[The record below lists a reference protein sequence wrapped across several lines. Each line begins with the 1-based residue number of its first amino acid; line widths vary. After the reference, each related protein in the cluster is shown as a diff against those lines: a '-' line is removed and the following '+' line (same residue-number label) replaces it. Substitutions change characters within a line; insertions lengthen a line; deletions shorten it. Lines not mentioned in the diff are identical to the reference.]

1 MSLASHGRRALRIGL
16 PVVVLLLLAVAV
28 LAWRGQRSA
37 THAAYAGESE
47 LAGAVGV
54 NLDAGELADARLPA
68 TLSALAQSGARWV
81 RFVIAWDQVEPQPG
95 RFDWRLYDGVFAGLR
110 AAPQLKPVV
119 VLNGAPAWARRP
131 GDADNPLAPPQER
144 ADFGAF
150 AAAVARRYGGQV
162 DAYQVW
168 HEPNI
173 APHWGSRPVSPEDYA
188 GLLREAALQ
197 IRAADGDARIVLA
210 ALAPNT
216 EPGGANMSD
225 VAFLDALYRAAAQP
239 WFDAVAAQP
248 YGFASPPAAPASPA
262 ALNFARATLLRE
274 VMVRHGDGA
283 KRVWATAFGWNARPV
298 GGAGPASPWGQVDE
312 AQQADYAGQAVELAA
327 TRWPWL
333 GPLIWAANCPTRPA
347 GDPWAGFSLCAPD
360 GRPGPVWAALTQAV
374 AAPRV
379 LPAGDHALDHPA
391 VRYSPGWRMTAAA
404 ADPRADGDLLAF
416 DFLGSEAALRV
427 QGGPYWAYYRAWV
440 DGQPAGALPRD
451 ESGAA
456 YLVLYDPL
464 AEMRVIPLAQGLAPG
479 RHQMVIE
486 AHGGWGQWA
495 LRGIQVR
502 ETPPRGLGGWLDWRA
517 LLLAAAVAAAAWL
530 WLVGTQRFFRA
541 DGHVIARSGFCDEA
555 ISSDA
560 GDCFGPNDGP
570 RNDAPT
576 VIFRAG
582 LPDAIWYGLA
592 AALALVCALSR
603 WLPLDLAALAGLG
616 LLLVARPDVSLPLI
630 AFVLPLWPQ
639 PKRLAGLEFSLYE
652 ILVWLAV
659 AAVVA
664 RWSLRLLRLGSP
676 QQVGDSRAPNP
687 GVPNLFGKFSGKDVF
702 GSGSRLRLR
711 DLDWPV
717 LALLTAG
724 LLASLAAE
732 RMGVAL
738 REFRT
743 VFLLAGLLY
752 ALVTRVPWPSGRRFS
767 ARPLI
772 YGLLAGMTFVSLVA
786 LWQFVTGQGRIDVE
800 GVGRVRAF
808 YGSPNNLALVLD
820 RAIPLGLALAAFGA
834 GRSRLARRP
843 IHRGVLSETGQST
856 EELARS
862 EIGQS
867 AGRFWAR
874 ALLGLASGIMLAACI
889 VTYSKGALLLGLP
902 VGLAVVL
909 GGGAWRSRQRWPLW
923 ALAGLIVAGGV
934 GLALLTRTPRFAD
947 LTNLDAGTGFFRL
960 KLWQSAWNM
969 LLDHP
974 WLGVGPDNFLY
985 AYRTHYVL
993 PAAWQELNLSHPH
1006 NIVLDLG
1013 TRLGLMGLVA
1023 GGWAL
1028 LAGIRRGWRLL
1039 HWGDAA
1045 TWPLALGL
1053 LAGLAATL
1061 AHGLIDNS
1069 LFLIDLMALFMLAL
1083 GVLQESGNRSQETG
1097 VRNQESG
1104 IRRQE
1109 TGFDP

>member
-16 PVVVLLLLAVAV
+16 PVVVLLLLAAAV
-28 LAWRGQRSA
+28 LAGRGQRSS
-37 THAAYAGESE
+37 THLTYAGESV

-54 NLDAGELADARLPA
+54 NLDAGELADARLFD
-68 TLSALAQSGARWV
+68 TLSALAQSGAGWV
-81 RFVIAWDQVEPQPG
+81 RFVIAWDQVEPQGG
-95 RFDWRLYDGVFAGLR
+95 RFDWRLYDGVFAQLQ
-110 AAPQLKPVV
+110 AAPQLQPLV
-119 VLNGAPAWARRP
+119 VLNGAPAWARRL

-144 ADFGAF
+144 AAFGAF

-173 APHWGSRPVSPEDYA
+173 APHWGRRPVSPEDYA

-210 ALAPNT
+210 AFAPNT

-225 VAFLDALYRAAAQP
+225 VAFLDALYAAAAQP

-248 YGFASPPAAPASPA
+248 YGFASPPDAAASPA

-283 KRVWATAFGWNARPV
+283 KRVWATAFGWNAPPA
-298 GGAGPASPWGQVDE
+298 GWAGAASPWGQVDE
-312 AQQADYAGQAVELAA
+312 ARQAAYAGQAVELAA
-327 TRWPWL
+327 TSWPWL

-347 GDPWAGFSLCAPD
+347 GDPWTGFSLCAPD
-360 GRPGPVWAALTQAV
+360 SVPHSSGPDRPRPVWAALAQA
-374 AAPRV
+374 AAAARV
-379 LPAGDHALDHPA
+379 LPAGDHAPDHPA
-391 VRYSPGWRMTAAA
+391 VSYSPGWRVTAAA
-404 ADPRADGDLLAF
+404 ADPRADGDRLAF
-416 DFLGSEAALRV
+416 DFWGSEVALQV
-427 QGGPYWAYYRAWV
+427 QGGPYWAFYRVWI
-440 DGQPAGALPRD
+440 DGQPAPALPRD

-456 YLVLYDPL
+456 YLVLHDPL
-464 AEMRVIPLAQGLAPG
+464 AETRVIPLAHDLAPG
-479 RHQMVIE
+479 RRQVVIE

-502 ETPPRGLGGWLDWRA
+502 ETPSRGLAAWLDWRA
-517 LLLAAAVAAAAWL
+517 LLLAAAGAAAAWL
-530 WLVGTQRFFRA
+530 WLVGTSRFFRA
-541 DGHVIARSGFCDEA
+541 DMNVRSDDCEASLWDFSRPARHGATEVATTNIRGHLRHLRTSL
-555 ISSDA
+555 SS
-560 GDCFGPNDGP
+560 
-570 RNDAPT
+570 RW
-576 VIFRAG
+576 
-582 LPDAIWYGLA
+582 PDALWYALA
-592 AALALVCALSR
+592 AALALTCALSR

-664 RWSLRLLRLGSP
+664 RWLLRWANAPKLKLSAFFRVHLRP
-676 QQVGDSRAPNP
+676 DS
-687 GVPNLFGKFSGKDVF
+687 LSG
-702 GSGSRLRLR
+702 
-711 DLDWPV
+711 LDWPV
-717 LALLTAG
+717 LALLAAG
-724 LLASLAAE
+724 LLATLAAE

-743 VFLLAGLLY
+743 VFGSAGLLY
-752 ALVTRVPWPSGRRFS
+752 ALVTRVPWPPGRRFS
-767 ARPLI
+767 ARPLV

-820 RAIPLGLALAAFGA
+820 RTIPLGLALAAFGA
-834 GRSRLARRP
+834 WRSRPARS
-843 IHRGVLSETGQST
+843 HGEASHSETGQGGGV
-856 EELARS
+856 EA
-862 EIGQS
+862 GQR
-867 AGRFWAR
+867 GGGGWAR
-874 ALLGLASGIMLAACI
+874 WLVALATGVMFLACI

-909 GGGAWRSRQRWPLW
+909 GGGGWRTRQRWPLW
-923 ALAGLIVAGGV
+923 ALAGLIVAGGA

-1013 TRLGLMGLVA
+1013 TRLGLLGVVA

-1028 LAGIRRGWRLL
+1028 LAGLRRGWRLL
-1039 HWGDAA
+1039 RAGDAT

-1053 LAGLAATL
+1053 LAGLAATV

-1083 GVLQESGNRSQETG
+1083 GVLQESGNRRQESGDRKQETG
-1097 VRNQESG
+1097 N
-1104 IRRQE
+1104 RRQE
-1109 TGFDP
+1109 TGSAPCPLPPAP